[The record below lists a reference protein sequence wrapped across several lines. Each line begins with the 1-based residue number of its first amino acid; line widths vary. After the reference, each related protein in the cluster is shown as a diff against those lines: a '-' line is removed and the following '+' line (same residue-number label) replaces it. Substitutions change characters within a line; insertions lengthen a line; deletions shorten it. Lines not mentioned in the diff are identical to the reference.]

1 MTYGIEMLLFIS
13 PPYVVGELIGISIVV
28 FFAEN
33 YLFTKVMKLGIE
45 NKELRRGVSWG
56 LVLVLLCASK
66 LFIFYFG

>member
-13 PPYVVGELIGISIVV
+13 LPYVVGELIGISIVV

-56 LVLVLLCASK
+56 W
-66 LFIFYFG
+66 F